1 MDPARVIDGLIA
13 LTLHH
18 KLLVSVIS
26 KVEMRRLCGRWSL
39 QMFLWNSQTQVMDQ
53 YWIFTMLN
61 FNVNY
66 DDNTYDD
73 DT

>member
-1 MDPARVIDGLIA
+1 MDPALVIDGLIA
-13 LTLHH
+13 LTLHN

-39 QMFLWNSQTQVMDQ
+39 QMFLGNSQTQVMDQ